1 MRIRIKPRNKLVNI
15 TTTDLQVT
23 DLSDALW
30 HYAMKVD
37 EAVSS
42 SNVSSYARD
51 HIRRTTDRLRHYAK
65 DLGIALTQ
73 PDPDAFSN
81 QQKTREALLALRK

>member
-1 MRIRIKPRNKLVNI
+1 MRFRVKPRNKLVNI

-37 EAVSS
+37 EVVSGA
-42 SNVSSYARD
+42 NVSSYARD
-51 HIRRTTDRLRHYAK
+51 HLRRTTDRLRHYAR
-65 DLGIALTQ
+65 DLGTALTQ
-73 PDPDAFSN
+73 PDPEAFSN
-81 QQKTREALLALRK
+81 QQKTREALLAIRK